1 MKTTQSLSKSL
12 PGPMAAYEGAAS
24 RFWMLMPNGQWVSLT
39 ERALTRHLVELK
51 YSPRRPPSGGISS
64 VERELNRIQRENSV
78 AYAGPIAGMAAGLHE
93 VYGQRLLVTTS
104 VAPIAAK
111 VGEFPLLGGLF
122 ERMFCHGGIDQRPIF
137 FGWLKSAIVSLR
149 ARIFRPGQALLLAGP
164 PGNNKSTVQ
173 NLITTILGGR
183 TAKASRYLQGRTEF
197 SRDLV
202 AAEHWVVEDDAEG
215 LHPTS
220 RAAFAARLKEA
231 VANES
236 FSLHA
241 KGSDAL
247 CVRPLRR
254 VTISLNSTAEALQA
268 LPPLVDGLRDKLI
281 LLLVAPGDLRTH
293 EKECGGWE
301 PLLQKI
307 REELPAFIHFLEN
320 LQIAEE
326 HHDSRYGVTS
336 FHHPDLLATIG
347 DLAPENR
354 LLGLL
359 DRFLV
364 SSTQPVW
371 RGTSEAVE
379 ATLREKC
386 SDLTATLFSWPGAC
400 GTFLG
405 RLAGSRPDRVRAA
418 RSADRREWC
427 IGANL
432 TP

>member
-1 MKTTQSLSKSL
+1 MT
-12 PGPMAAYEGAAS
+12 AYEGAAG
-24 RFWMLMPNGQWVSLT
+24 RFWMLMPNGQWVPLT

-51 YSPRRPPSGGISS
+51 YSARRPTNGGLSP
-64 VERELNRIQRENSV
+64 VERELNRIQRDDTV
-78 AYAGPIAGMAAGLHE
+78 AYAGPIAGMAAGVHE
-93 VYGQRLLVTTS
+93 IYGQRILVTTS
-104 VAPIAAK
+104 VAPISAK
-111 VGEFPLLGGLF
+111 AGAFPLLGGLF

-137 FGWLKSAIVSLR
+137 FGWLKSAITSLR
-149 ARIFRPGQALLLAGP
+149 ARRFRPGQALVLAGP
-164 PGNNKSTVQ
+164 PGSYKSTIQ
-173 NLITTILGGR
+173 NLITRILGGR
-183 TAKASRYLQGRTEF
+183 TAKAGRYLQARTEF

-202 AAEHWVVEDDAEG
+202 AAEHWAVEDDAEG

-241 KGSDAL
+241 KGCDAL

-293 EKECGGWE
+293 ERECGGWE

-307 REELPAFIHFLEN
+307 REELPAFVHFVEN
-320 LQIAEE
+320 FQIGDE
-326 HHDSRYGVTS
+326 HHDSRYGVLS

-364 SSTQPVW
+364 SSTQPDW

-379 ATLREKC
+379 TTLREKC
-386 SDLTATLFSWPGAC
+386 PDLTTTLFSWPGAC
-400 GTFLG
+400 GTLLG
-405 RLAGSRPDRVRAA
+405 RLADSRPDRVRAA
-418 RSADRREWC
+418 RTADRREWRV
-427 IGANL
+427 GMNL

>member
-1 MKTTQSLSKSL
+1 MKTKQSLRKSL
-12 PGPMAAYEGAAS
+12 PGPMTAYEGAAN
-24 RFWMLMPNGQWVSLT
+24 RYWMFMPNGQWVTLT

-51 YSPRRPPSGGISS
+51 YSPRRPSGGLSS

-78 AYAGPIAGMAAGLHE
+78 AYAGPIAGMAVGVHQ
-93 VYGQRLLVTTS
+93 VYGQALLVTTS

-111 VGEFPLLGGLF
+111 AGEFPLLGGLF
-122 ERMFCHGGIDQRPIF
+122 ARMFCHGGIDQRPIF
-137 FGWLKSAIVSLR
+137 FGWLKSAIVSIR
-149 ARIFRPGQALLLAGP
+149 ARIFRPGQALVLAGP

-183 TAKASRYLQGRTEF
+183 TAKASRYLQARTEF

-220 RAAFAARLKEA
+220 RAAFAARIKEA

-241 KGSDAL
+241 KGCDAL

-268 LPPLVDGLRDKLI
+268 LPPLVDGFRDKLI
-281 LLLVAPGDLRTH
+281 LLLVSPGDLRNH
-293 EKECGGWE
+293 ERECGGWE

-307 REELPAFIHFLEN
+307 REELPAFIHFVEN
-320 LQIAEE
+320 FQIAEE
-326 HHDSRYGVTS
+326 HQNWRYGVTS

-359 DRFLV
+359 DKFLV
-364 SSTQPVW
+364 PSTDTDW
-371 RGTSEAVE
+371 RGSSEAVE
-379 ATLREKC
+379 ATLRDKC
-386 SDLTATLFSWPGAC
+386 PELASTLFTWPGAC
-400 GTFLG
+400 GTLLG
-405 RLAGSRPDRVRAA
+405 RLANSRPDRVRAA
-418 RSADRREWC
+418 RTADRREWR